1 MPRRT
6 RKAMVG
12 KIENAE
18 VMQRLRELGVLER
31 LLKRE
36 FWAQRRGQISAGEVL
51 PLCPH
56 AMREREQARR
66 AFLSLD
72 PFDHKEG

>member
-6 RKAMVG
+6 RKAIVG

-18 VMQRLRELGVLER
+18 IIQRLRELGVLDR
-31 LLKRE
+31 LLKHE
-36 FWAQRRGQISAGEVL
+36 WWSQRRGQIPATEVL

-56 AMREREQARR
+56 AARERERARR
-66 AFLSLD
+66 EFLSFD
-72 PFDHKEG
+72 PFDHKEE

>member
-6 RKAMVG
+6 RKAIVG

-18 VMQRLRELGVLER
+18 VVQRLRELGVLEQ

-36 FWAQRRGQISAGEVL
+36 WWSHRRGQISASEVL

-56 AMREREQARR
+56 ARRQRERARQE
-66 AFLSLD
+66 FLSLD
-72 PFDHKEG
+72 VFEHREE

>member
-6 RKAMVG
+6 RKAIVG

-18 VMQRLRELGVLER
+18 IIQRLRDLGVLER
-31 LLKRE
+31 LVKRE
-36 FWAQRRGQISAGEVL
+36 WWSQRRGQVPASEVL

-56 AMREREQARR
+56 VQRERDRARR
-66 AFLSLD
+66 EFLSMD
-72 PFDHKEG
+72 PFEHKEE

>member
-6 RKAMVG
+6 RKALVG
-12 KIENAE
+12 KIENSE
-18 VMQRLRELGVLER
+18 VVQRLRELGVLER

-36 FWAQRRGQISAGEVL
+36 FWSQQRGQVSASAVL

-56 AMREREQARR
+56 AQRERDRARR
-66 AFLSLD
+66 EFRTMD
-72 PFDHKEG
+72 PFEHKEE

>member
-12 KIENAE
+12 KIEN
-18 VMQRLRELGVLER
+18 VDIIQRLRELGVLER

-36 FWAQRRGQISAGEVL
+36 WWAQRRGQVAASEVL
-51 PLCPH
+51 PLCPYIQ
-56 AMREREQARR
+56 RERELARQE
-66 AFLSLD
+66 FLSLD
-72 PFDHKEG
+72 VFAHREE

>member
-12 KIENAE
+12 KIENSEAI
-18 VMQRLRELGVLER
+18 QRLHELGVLER

-36 FWAQRRGQISAGEVL
+36 LWAQRRGQVSASEVL

-56 AMREREQARR
+56 ARRERE
-66 AFLSLD
+66 
-72 PFDHKEG
+72 P

>member
-6 RKAMVG
+6 RKAIVG

-18 VMQRLRELGVLER
+18 IIERLRETGVLER

-36 FWAQRRGQISAGEVL
+36 WWSQRRGQISASEVL
-51 PLCPH
+51 PLCLH
-56 AMREREQARR
+56 ARRERER
-66 AFLSLD
+66 AQQEFLSLD
-72 PFDHKEG
+72 VFTHREE